1 VLLNEGA
8 ETVALASS
16 AGFRRFTDVQA
27 FREYV
32 QQEILANEQDQGSS
46 DAAA

>member
-1 VLLNEGA
+1 MRLA

-16 AGFRRFTDVQA
+16 AGFRCFTDVQA

-32 QQEILANEQDQGSS
+32 EQEILAADRDQATAGE
-46 DAAA
+46 AA